1 VQDDII
7 GCKPN
12 CRCPAGIPVGG
23 DATGV
28 RKKLMAKANTFNFII
43 PALKNGAKNVAP
55 TFKSGVMKIAFGFS
69 P

>member
-1 VQDDII
+1 
-7 GCKPN
+7 
-12 CRCPAGIPVGG
+12 
-23 DATGV
+23 
-28 RKKLMAKANTFNFII
+28 MAKANTFNFII